1 MVRELRGGM
10 RVEYDFDYIVV
21 GSGFGGSVSA
31 LRLTEKGYSVA
42 VLEMG
47 KRFESG
53 DLPKTTWEVKK
64 HLWAPRLGWHGIAQ
78 ISWLKDVLI
87 FHGAGVG
94 GGSLVYAA
102 TLLTPPSRAFAN
114 PGWPR
119 SRDWEQALAPHYA
132 TARRMLGAV
141 EAKRLYDTD
150 HALRDVVQEEFGR
163 CDTFHTHTVGIYFGE
178 PGRTAPDPYFGGEGP
193 ARTGCTEC
201 GACMVGCRVGSKN
214 TLDKN
219 YLYLA
224 EQRGCRIVPEV
235 RVVDVR
241 PAEGGGYE
249 VDTVSSTNHRDR
261 RVTTLRAR
269 GVVLSAGVLGTVEL
283 LLQCR
288 ERGSLPRLSSALGD
302 FVRTNSEAILGVNA
316 RARGAD
322 FGRGIAIT
330 SGVHPDEHTHIEM
343 VRYGRG
349 ADSMS
354 WLMTLL
360 TGGGGRIPRWL
371 RLAGN
376 VLAHPHQFL
385 RVMNPRGWSRSTII
399 VLVMQPLD
407 SYLRLRLRTRWDG
420 RRAIDTEL
428 VDGQE
433 VPKYMPLA
441 NSITAKLAERL
452 EGVPQSLSLEVLG
465 NTSSTAHILGGAAM
479 GDTPGQGV
487 CDDRGRVF
495 GYDNLYVADGS
506 LVPANLGVNPSL
518 TITALSELVMGHIPA
533 KQVEGA
539 ASVEVAEV

>member
-1 MVRELRGGM
+1 MHNHS
-10 RVEYDFDYIVV
+10 FDYIVI

-31 LRLTEKGYSVA
+31 LRLTEKGYKVA

-47 KRFESG
+47 KRFGSS

-64 HLWAPRLGWHGIAQ
+64 HLWAPKLGWHGIAQ

-102 TLLTPPSRAFAN
+102 TLLTPPSRAFQN
-114 PGWPR
+114 PGWPKGH
-119 SRDWEQALAPHYA
+119 DWEQELAPHYA

-141 EAKRLYDTD
+141 EAKNLYHTD
-150 HALRDVVQEEFGR
+150 DVLREVVQEDYGR
-163 CDTFHTHTVGIYFGE
+163 GDTFHRHTVGIYFGE
-178 PGRTAPDPYFGGEGP
+178 PGKTVADPYFDGQGP
-193 ARTGCTEC
+193 ERTGCCEC
-201 GACMVGCRVGSKN
+201 GACMVGCRHGSKN

-224 EQRGCRIVPEV
+224 EKQGCEIIPEV

-241 PAEGGGYE
+241 PSADGGYE
-249 VDTVSSTNHRDR
+249 IDTVCSTNRRDKR
-261 RVTTLRAR
+261 ITTWRAR
-269 GVVLSAGVLGTVEL
+269 GVVFSAGVLGTVEL
-283 LLQCR
+283 LLHCK
-288 ERGSLPRLSSALGD
+288 ERGSLPRLSDALGE

-316 RARGAD
+316 SAKDANL
-322 FGRGIAIT
+322 GRGIAIT
-330 SGVHPDEHTHIEM
+330 SGVFPDDNTHIEM
-343 VRYGRG
+343 VRYGAG

-360 TGGGGRIPRWL
+360 TGGGDKLPRWL
-371 RLAGN
+371 RLLGN
-376 VLAHPHQFL
+376 MLAHPRQFL
-385 RVMNPRGWSRSTII
+385 QVANPFGWSRRTIV

-407 SYLRLRLRTRWDG
+407 SYLRLRLRTRRNG
-420 RRAIDTEL
+420 ERTIDTEL

-441 NSITAKLAERL
+441 NKITARLAQRL
-452 EGVPQSLSLEVLG
+452 NGVPQSLSLEVLG

-479 GDTPGQGV
+479 GDDEAHAV
-487 CDDRGRVF
+487 CDDKGRLF

-518 TITALSELVMGHIPA
+518 TITALSEYVMS
-533 KQVEGA
+533 QVPSAGLHETPTA
-539 ASVEVAEV
+539 RELTHSV